1 MNGKLIILCG
11 IPGSGKSTYARKL
24 LETNP
29 DWAYISRDE
38 VRYRTVSDPDHYF
51 DHEYDVY
58 KEFCNE
64 ISMHLQS
71 GETTIADATHLNRSS
86 REKLLNN
93 IVKPSQVLCVVID
106 TPFEECMKRNAA
118 REGITRVPDK
128 TMYRMR
134 NSFHKPDARVENI
147 DAVYMVR

>member
-1 MNGKLIILCG
+1 
-11 IPGSGKSTYARKL
+11 
-24 LETNP
+24 
-29 DWAYISRDE
+29 
-38 VRYRTVSDPDHYF
+38 
-51 DHEYDVY
+51 
-58 KEFCNE
+58 
-64 ISMHLQS
+64 MHLQR

-93 IVKPSQVLCVVID
+93 IAKPSQVLCVVID

-128 TMYRMR
+128 AMYRMR